1 MTAQAMATESSFNFF
16 AVKGGELL
24 NMYVGETERSIRNL
38 FRRAQEASP
47 SIVFFDE
54 IDAIAGS
61 RPGSGSGS
69 TAGGV
74 QALTTLLTEMAGFER
89 KGDVFVLA
97 ATNKPDALDPALLR
111 PGRFD
116 QLIYV
121 PLPDEGARRTILA
134 KKARQLQFPVSSGPR
149 GEGEGQGLAKAGLD
163 LDALARE
170 LEGYSGAEVASV
182 CDRAFMGVEAEAE
195 YDAMEVLR
203 AAIRSTPKLVTQEM
217 LNHFARWHA
226 SVQT

>member
-61 RPGSGSGS
+61 RPGSGS
-69 TAGGV
+69 TTGGV

-121 PLPDEGARRTILA
+121 PLPDEGARRTILT
-134 KKARQLQFPVSSGPR
+134 KKAHELQFPVSPASG
-149 GEGEGQGLAKAGLD
+149 GEAQGEGQIKAGLD
-163 LDALARE
+163 LDVLARE

-182 CDRAFMGVEAEAE
+182 CDRAFMGVDAEAE

-203 AAIRSTPKLVTQEM
+203 AAIRSTPKLVTQDM

-226 SVQT
+226 SVRT

>member
-1 MTAQAMATESSFNFF
+1 MTAQAMATESDFNFF

-54 IDAIAGS
+54 IDSIAGS
-61 RPGSGSGS
+61 RSPGGG
-69 TAGGV
+69 TTGGGV

-134 KKARQLQFPVSSGPR
+134 AKARELRFPV
-149 GEGEGQGLAKAGLD
+149 AAMD

-170 LEGYSGAEVASV
+170 LDGYSGAEVASI
-182 CDRAFMGVEAEAE
+182 CDRAFMGVGFGADGGAGGDGEAD
-195 YDAMEVLR
+195 DAMRVLR
-203 AAIRSTPKLVTQEM
+203 DAIRSTPKLVTRDM
-217 LNHFARWHA
+217 LDHFANWHH
-226 SVQT
+226 SVRK